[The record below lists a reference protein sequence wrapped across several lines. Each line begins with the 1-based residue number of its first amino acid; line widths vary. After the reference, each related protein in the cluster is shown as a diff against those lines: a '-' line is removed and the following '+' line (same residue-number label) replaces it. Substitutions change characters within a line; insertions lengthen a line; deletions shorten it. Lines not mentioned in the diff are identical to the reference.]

1 MRWEKG
7 KGREIPAEMT
17 LLELVQEVQKKGEPL
32 IVAARVDNVLRD
44 LQTSVGDFHTIE
56 LVNTRSEFGRRIYR
70 RSVVFLLIMAVR
82 ELYPEAEVVVQFT
95 AHKGLYCAIQSPFD
109 VTESVVRA
117 LEQRM
122 REIVAENRPIVK
134 KRLQREEVVQLF
146 KKSEQIEKANLV
158 MSLETE
164 KASLYYCGEFYDY
177 LFGPMVSATGVLDKF
192 ALDAMPGGVLLRTPE
207 PSAPESVPAFKAQPK
222 FGSILME
229 AERWASVLHCDYVS
243 DLNRYIRRGEVAD
256 IIHVSEALHEKK
268 IAEIAD
274 HIASN
279 IKELRLIL
287 IAGPSSSGKTSFA
300 QRLRIQL
307 RVNGIEPVS
316 ISLDD
321 YFRNWEDTPRTK
333 EGAYDFENI
342 GALDVELFND
352 HLVRLLNG
360 EEVILPHY
368 NFLTGKREAGSEH
381 LSIAPTS
388 PLIVEGI
395 HGLNEALTASVPR
408 GKKYKIYISALTQLN
423 IDAHNRIPTTDARL
437 LRRMVRDYQFRGAY
451 ALKTLRQWPDVRAG
465 EEKNI
470 FPFQEEAD
478 AMFNSALIYELAVLK
493 RYAVPLLEMVPRDV
507 PEYTKAN
514 RLLDFCRCFSD
525 ITEEYDI
532 PNNSLLR
539 EFIGK
544 SILLKS
550 GREAKK
556 KPRFGGA
563 FLLPPGEE
571 VSDGCFFSPSWT
583 YRKRSSVHS
592 AS

>member
-32 IVAARVDNVLRD
+32 IVAVRVDNVLRD

-56 LVNTRSEFGRRIYR
+56 LVDTKSEFGRRIYR
-70 RSVVFLLIMAVR
+70 RSVVFLFIMTVR

-207 PSAPESVPAFKAQPK
+207 PSAPESVPAFKEQPK

-368 NFLTGKREAGSEH
+368 NFLTGKRETGSEH

-544 SILLKS
+544 SI
-550 GREAKK
+550 
-556 KPRFGGA
+556 
-563 FLLPPGEE
+563 
-571 VSDGCFFSPSWT
+571 FF
-583 YRKRSSVHS
+583 K
-592 AS
+592 

>member
-7 KGREIPAEMT
+7 MGREIPAEMT
-17 LLELVQEVQKKGEPL
+17 LLELAQAVQKKGEPL

-44 LQTSVGDFHTIE
+44 LQTPVGDFHTIE
-56 LVNTRSEFGRRIYR
+56 LVDTRSEFGRRIYR

-82 ELYPEAEVVVQFT
+82 ELYSETEVVVQFT

-109 VTESVVRA
+109 VTESVVLE

-158 MSLETE
+158 MSLEAE

-207 PSAPESVPAFKAQPK
+207 PSAPEIVPAFKEQPK

-333 EGAYDFENI
+333 DGAYDFENI

-368 NFLTGKREAGSEH
+368 NFLTGKREVGSEH

-408 GKKYKIYISALTQLN
+408 GKKFKIYISALTQLN

-451 ALKTLRQWPDVRAG
+451 ALKTLHQWPDVRAG

-544 SILLKS
+544 SI
-550 GREAKK
+550 
-556 KPRFGGA
+556 
-563 FLLPPGEE
+563 
-571 VSDGCFFSPSWT
+571 FF
-583 YRKRSSVHS
+583 K
-592 AS
+592 

>member
-17 LLELVQEVQKKGEPL
+17 LLELAQEVQKKGEPL

-56 LVNTRSEFGRRIYR
+56 LVDTKSEFGRRIYR
-70 RSVVFLLIMAVR
+70 RSVVFLFIMTVR

-207 PSAPESVPAFKAQPK
+207 PSAPEIVPAFKAQPK

-544 SILLKS
+544 SI
-550 GREAKK
+550 
-556 KPRFGGA
+556 
-563 FLLPPGEE
+563 
-571 VSDGCFFSPSWT
+571 FF
-583 YRKRSSVHS
+583 K
-592 AS
+592 

>member
-17 LLELVQEVQKKGEPL
+17 LLELAQEVQKEGEPL

-44 LQTSVGDFHTIE
+44 LQTPVGDFHTIE
-56 LVNTRSEFGRRIYR
+56 LVDMRSEFGRRIYR
-70 RSVVFLLIMAVR
+70 RSVLFLLIMAVQ
-82 ELYPEAEVVVQFT
+82 ELYPEAEVVVQFA
-95 AHKGLYCAIQSPFD
+95 AHRGLYCALHSPFD
-109 VTESVVRA
+109 VTESAVRE
-117 LEQRM
+117 LEERM
-122 REIVAENRPIVK
+122 HEIVAENRPIVK
-134 KRLQREEVVQLF
+134 KRLQREKVVQLF

-177 LFGPMVSATGVLDKF
+177 LFGPMVPATGVLDKF

-207 PSAPESVPAFKAQPK
+207 PSAPEIVPAFKEQPK

-279 IKELRLIL
+279 IRELRLVL

-368 NFLTGKREAGSEH
+368 NFLTGKREAGTEH

-395 HGLNEALTASVPR
+395 HGLNEMLTASVPR
-408 GKKYKIYISALTQLN
+408 DKKYKIYISALTQLN

-451 ALKTLRQWPDVRAG
+451 ALKTLRQWPNVRAG

-544 SILLKS
+544 SI
-550 GREAKK
+550 
-556 KPRFGGA
+556 
-563 FLLPPGEE
+563 
-571 VSDGCFFSPSWT
+571 FF
-583 YRKRSSVHS
+583 K
-592 AS
+592 

>member
-7 KGREIPAEMT
+7 MGREIPAEMT
-17 LLELVQEVQKKGEPL
+17 LLELAQEVQKKGEPL

-44 LQTSVGDFHTIE
+44 LQTPVGDFHTIE
-56 LVNTRSEFGRRIYR
+56 LVDTRSEFGRRIYR

-82 ELYPEAEVVVQFT
+82 ELYSETEVVVQFT

-122 REIVAENRPIVK
+122 REIVTENRPIVK

-207 PSAPESVPAFKAQPK
+207 PSAPEIVPAFKAQPK

-333 EGAYDFENI
+333 DGAYDFENI

-368 NFLTGKREAGSEH
+368 NFLTGKREVGSEH

-408 GKKYKIYISALTQLN
+408 GKKFKIYISALTQLN

-544 SILLKS
+544 SI
-550 GREAKK
+550 
-556 KPRFGGA
+556 
-563 FLLPPGEE
+563 
-571 VSDGCFFSPSWT
+571 FF
-583 YRKRSSVHS
+583 K
-592 AS
+592 

>member
-7 KGREIPAEMT
+7 MGREIPAEMT
-17 LLELVQEVQKKGEPL
+17 LLELAQAVQKKGEPL

-44 LQTSVGDFHTIE
+44 LQTPVGDFHTIE
-56 LVNTRSEFGRRIYR
+56 LVDTRSEFGRRIYR

-82 ELYPEAEVVVQFT
+82 ELYSETEVVVQFT

-109 VTESVVRA
+109 VTESVVLE

-158 MSLETE
+158 MSLEAE
-164 KASLYYCGEFYDY
+164 RASLYYCGEFYDY

-207 PSAPESVPAFKAQPK
+207 PSAPEIVPAFKEQPK

-307 RVNGIEPVS
+307 RVDGIEPVS

-333 EGAYDFENI
+333 DGAYDFENI

-368 NFLTGKREAGSEH
+368 NFLTGKREVGSEH

-408 GKKYKIYISALTQLN
+408 GKKFKIYISALTQLN

-544 SILLKS
+544 SI
-550 GREAKK
+550 
-556 KPRFGGA
+556 
-563 FLLPPGEE
+563 
-571 VSDGCFFSPSWT
+571 FF
-583 YRKRSSVHS
+583 K
-592 AS
+592 

>member
-7 KGREIPAEMT
+7 MGREIPAEMT
-17 LLELVQEVQKKGEPL
+17 LLELAQEVQKKGEPL

-44 LQTSVGDFHTIE
+44 LQTPVGDFHTIE
-56 LVNTRSEFGRRIYR
+56 LVDTRSEFGRRIYR

-82 ELYPEAEVVVQFT
+82 ELYSETEVVVQFT

-109 VTESVVRA
+109 VTESVVLE

-158 MSLETE
+158 MSLEAE

-207 PSAPESVPAFKAQPK
+207 PSAPEIVPAFKEQPK

-333 EGAYDFENI
+333 DGAYDFENI

-368 NFLTGKREAGSEH
+368 NFLTGKREVGSEH

-544 SILLKS
+544 SI
-550 GREAKK
+550 
-556 KPRFGGA
+556 
-563 FLLPPGEE
+563 
-571 VSDGCFFSPSWT
+571 FF
-583 YRKRSSVHS
+583 K
-592 AS
+592 

>member
-17 LLELVQEVQKKGEPL
+17 LLELAQEVQKKGEPL

-56 LVNTRSEFGRRIYR
+56 LVDTRSEFGRRIYR

-82 ELYPEAEVVVQFT
+82 ELYSETEVVVQFT

-109 VTESVVRA
+109 VTERVVLE

-122 REIVAENRPIVK
+122 REIVAENRPIIK

-207 PSAPESVPAFKAQPK
+207 PSAPESVPAFKEQPK

-368 NFLTGKREAGSEH
+368 NFLTGKREAGTEH

-544 SILLKS
+544 SI
-550 GREAKK
+550 
-556 KPRFGGA
+556 
-563 FLLPPGEE
+563 
-571 VSDGCFFSPSWT
+571 FF
-583 YRKRSSVHS
+583 K
-592 AS
+592 

>member
-17 LLELVQEVQKKGEPL
+17 LLELAQEVQKKGEPL

-56 LVNTRSEFGRRIYR
+56 LVDTRSEFGRRIYR

-95 AHKGLYCAIQSPFD
+95 AHKGLYCAIRSPFD

-207 PSAPESVPAFKAQPK
+207 PSAPEIVPAFKEQPK

-321 YFRNWEDTPRTK
+321 YFRNWEDTPCTK
-333 EGAYDFENI
+333 DGAYDFENI

-368 NFLTGKREAGSEH
+368 NFLTGKRETGSEH

-544 SILLKS
+544 SI
-550 GREAKK
+550 
-556 KPRFGGA
+556 
-563 FLLPPGEE
+563 
-571 VSDGCFFSPSWT
+571 FF
-583 YRKRSSVHS
+583 K
-592 AS
+592 

>member
-17 LLELVQEVQKKGEPL
+17 LLELAQEVQKKGEPL

-56 LVNTRSEFGRRIYR
+56 LVDTRSEFGRRIYR

-122 REIVAENRPIVK
+122 REIVTENRPIVK

-207 PSAPESVPAFKAQPK
+207 PSAPEIVPAFKAQPK

-368 NFLTGKREAGSEH
+368 NFLTGKREVGSEH

-544 SILLKS
+544 SI
-550 GREAKK
+550 
-556 KPRFGGA
+556 
-563 FLLPPGEE
+563 
-571 VSDGCFFSPSWT
+571 FF
-583 YRKRSSVHS
+583 K
-592 AS
+592 

>member
-7 KGREIPAEMT
+7 MGREIPAEMT
-17 LLELVQEVQKKGEPL
+17 LLELAQAVQKKGEPL

-44 LQTSVGDFHTIE
+44 LQTPVGDFHTIE
-56 LVNTRSEFGRRIYR
+56 LVDTRSEFGRRIYR

-109 VTESVVRA
+109 VTESVVRE

-122 REIVAENRPIVK
+122 REIVAENRLIVK

-207 PSAPESVPAFKAQPK
+207 PSAPEIVPAFKEQPK

-274 HIASN
+274 HIAAN

-333 EGAYDFENI
+333 DGAYDFENI

-368 NFLTGKREAGSEH
+368 NFLTGKREVGSEH

-408 GKKYKIYISALTQLN
+408 GKKFKIYISALTQLN

-544 SILLKS
+544 SI
-550 GREAKK
+550 
-556 KPRFGGA
+556 
-563 FLLPPGEE
+563 
-571 VSDGCFFSPSWT
+571 FF
-583 YRKRSSVHS
+583 K
-592 AS
+592 

>member
-7 KGREIPAEMT
+7 MGREIPAEMT
-17 LLELVQEVQKKGEPL
+17 LLELAQAVQKKGEPL

-44 LQTSVGDFHTIE
+44 LQTPVGDFHTIE
-56 LVNTRSEFGRRIYR
+56 LVDTRSEFGRRIYR

-82 ELYPEAEVVVQFT
+82 ELYSETEVVVQFT

-109 VTESVVRA
+109 VTESVVLE

-158 MSLETE
+158 MSLEAE

-207 PSAPESVPAFKAQPK
+207 PSAPEIVPAFKEQPK

-333 EGAYDFENI
+333 DGAYDFENI

-368 NFLTGKREAGSEH
+368 NFLTGKREVGSEH

-408 GKKYKIYISALTQLN
+408 GKKFKIYISALTQLN

-544 SILLKS
+544 LI
-550 GREAKK
+550 
-556 KPRFGGA
+556 
-563 FLLPPGEE
+563 
-571 VSDGCFFSPSWT
+571 FF
-583 YRKRSSVHS
+583 K
-592 AS
+592 

>member
-7 KGREIPAEMT
+7 MGREIPAEMT
-17 LLELVQEVQKKGEPL
+17 LLELAQEVQKKGEPL

-44 LQTSVGDFHTIE
+44 LQTPVGDFHTIE
-56 LVNTRSEFGRRIYR
+56 LVDTRSEFGRRIYR

-82 ELYPEAEVVVQFT
+82 ELYSETEVVVQFT

-109 VTESVVRA
+109 VTESVVLE

-207 PSAPESVPAFKAQPK
+207 PSAPEIVPAFKEQPK

-333 EGAYDFENI
+333 DGAYDFENI

-368 NFLTGKREAGSEH
+368 NFLTGKREVGSEH

-408 GKKYKIYISALTQLN
+408 GKKFKIYISALTQLN

-514 RLLDFCRCFSD
+514 RLLDFCRCFFD

-544 SILLKS
+544 SI
-550 GREAKK
+550 
-556 KPRFGGA
+556 
-563 FLLPPGEE
+563 
-571 VSDGCFFSPSWT
+571 FF
-583 YRKRSSVHS
+583 K
-592 AS
+592 

>member
-7 KGREIPAEMT
+7 MGREIPAEMT
-17 LLELVQEVQKKGEPL
+17 LLELAQAVQKKGEPL

-44 LQTSVGDFHTIE
+44 LQTPVGDFHTIE
-56 LVNTRSEFGRRIYR
+56 LVDTRSEFGRRIYR

-82 ELYPEAEVVVQFT
+82 ELYSETEVVVQFT

-109 VTESVVRA
+109 VTESVVLE

-158 MSLETE
+158 MSLEAE
-164 KASLYYCGEFYDY
+164 RASLYYCGEFYDY

-207 PSAPESVPAFKAQPK
+207 PSAPEIVPAFKEQPK

-333 EGAYDFENI
+333 DGAYDFENI

-368 NFLTGKREAGSEH
+368 NFLTGKREVGSEH

-408 GKKYKIYISALTQLN
+408 GKKFKIYISALTQLN

-544 SILLKS
+544 SI
-550 GREAKK
+550 
-556 KPRFGGA
+556 
-563 FLLPPGEE
+563 
-571 VSDGCFFSPSWT
+571 FF
-583 YRKRSSVHS
+583 K
-592 AS
+592 

>member
-17 LLELVQEVQKKGEPL
+17 LLELAQEVQKKGEPL

-56 LVNTRSEFGRRIYR
+56 LVDTRSEFGRRIYR

-207 PSAPESVPAFKAQPK
+207 PSAPEIVPAFKEQPK

-279 IKELRLIL
+279 IKDLRLIL

-388 PLIVEGI
+388 PLIAEGI

-544 SILLKS
+544 SI
-550 GREAKK
+550 
-556 KPRFGGA
+556 
-563 FLLPPGEE
+563 
-571 VSDGCFFSPSWT
+571 FF
-583 YRKRSSVHS
+583 K
-592 AS
+592 

>member
-17 LLELVQEVQKKGEPL
+17 LLELAQEVQKKGEPL

-56 LVNTRSEFGRRIYR
+56 LVDTRSEFGRRIYR

-207 PSAPESVPAFKAQPK
+207 PSAPESVPAFKEQPK

-368 NFLTGKREAGSEH
+368 NFLTGKRETGSEH

-544 SILLKS
+544 SI
-550 GREAKK
+550 
-556 KPRFGGA
+556 
-563 FLLPPGEE
+563 
-571 VSDGCFFSPSWT
+571 FF
-583 YRKRSSVHS
+583 K
-592 AS
+592 

>member
-17 LLELVQEVQKKGEPL
+17 LLELAQEVQKKGEPL
-32 IVAARVDNVLRD
+32 IVAARGDNVLRD

-56 LVNTRSEFGRRIYR
+56 LVDTRSEFGRRIYR

-207 PSAPESVPAFKAQPK
+207 PSAPEIVPAFKEQPK

-243 DLNRYIRRGEVAD
+243 DLNRYIRRGEVSD

-333 EGAYDFENI
+333 DGAYDFENI

-368 NFLTGKREAGSEH
+368 NFLTGKREVGSEH

-544 SILLKS
+544 SI
-550 GREAKK
+550 
-556 KPRFGGA
+556 
-563 FLLPPGEE
+563 
-571 VSDGCFFSPSWT
+571 FF
-583 YRKRSSVHS
+583 K
-592 AS
+592 

>member
-17 LLELVQEVQKKGEPL
+17 LLELAQEVQKEGELL

-44 LQTSVGDFHTIE
+44 LQTPVGDFHTIE
-56 LVNTRSEFGRRIYR
+56 LVDTRSEFGRRIYR
-70 RSVVFLLIMAVR
+70 RSALFLLIMAVQ
-82 ELYPEAEVVVQFT
+82 ELYPEAEVVVQFA
-95 AHKGLYCAIQSPFD
+95 AHRGLYCALHSPFD
-109 VTESVVRA
+109 VTESAVRE
-117 LEQRM
+117 LEERM
-122 REIVAENRPIVK
+122 HEIVAENRPIVK
-134 KRLQREEVVQLF
+134 KRLQREKVVQLF

-177 LFGPMVSATGVLDKF
+177 LFGPMVPATGVLDKF

-207 PSAPESVPAFKAQPK
+207 PSAPEIVPAFKAQPK

-279 IKELRLIL
+279 IRELRLVL

-368 NFLTGKREAGSEH
+368 NFLTGKREAGTEH

-388 PLIVEGI
+388 PLIIEGI
-395 HGLNEALTASVPR
+395 HGLNEMLTASVPR
-408 GKKYKIYISALTQLN
+408 DKKYKIYISALTQLN

-451 ALKTLRQWPDVRAG
+451 ALKTLRQWPNVRAG

-544 SILLKS
+544 SI
-550 GREAKK
+550 
-556 KPRFGGA
+556 
-563 FLLPPGEE
+563 
-571 VSDGCFFSPSWT
+571 FF
-583 YRKRSSVHS
+583 K
-592 AS
+592 

>member
-17 LLELVQEVQKKGEPL
+17 LLELAQEVQKKGEPL

-56 LVNTRSEFGRRIYR
+56 LVDTRSEFGRRIYR

-164 KASLYYCGEFYDY
+164 KASLYYCDEFYDY

-207 PSAPESVPAFKAQPK
+207 PSAPEIVPAFKAQPK

-368 NFLTGKREAGSEH
+368 NFLTGKREVGSEH

-544 SILLKS
+544 SI
-550 GREAKK
+550 
-556 KPRFGGA
+556 
-563 FLLPPGEE
+563 
-571 VSDGCFFSPSWT
+571 FF
-583 YRKRSSVHS
+583 K
-592 AS
+592 

>member
-7 KGREIPAEMT
+7 KGREIPAETM
-17 LLELVQEVQKKGEPL
+17 LLDLAQEVQQAGEPL

-44 LQTSVGDFHTIE
+44 LQSPVGAFHTIE
-56 LVNTRSEFGRRIYR
+56 LVDTRSELGRRIYQ
-70 RSVVFLLIMAVR
+70 RSVVFLLILA
-82 ELYPEAEVVVQFT
+82 AHEVQPDLSVIVQFT
-95 AHKGLYCAIQSPFD
+95 AHGGLYCALQTPSG
-109 VTESVVRA
+109 VTKHMVREI
-117 LEQRM
+117 EQRM

-146 KKSEQIEKANLV
+146 KQSEQIEKANLV
-158 MSLETE
+158 MSLESE
-164 KASLYYCGEFYDY
+164 KASIYYCGDFYDY
-177 LFGPMVSATGVLDKF
+177 LFGPMVSATGVLGKF
-192 ALDAMPGGVLLRTPE
+192 ALDAMPDGVLLRTPNAD
-207 PSAPESVPAFKAQPK
+207 APEVVPALRAQPK
-222 FGSILME
+222 FGGILME
-229 AERWASVLHCDYVS
+229 AERWANVLRCDYVS
-243 DLNRYIRRGEVAD
+243 DLNRYIRRGEIAD

-274 HIASN
+274 HIAAN
-279 IKELRLIL
+279 IKKLRLIL

-321 YFRNWEDTPRTK
+321 YFRNWEDTPRLPDGT
-333 EGAYDFENI
+333 YDFENI
-342 GALDVELFND
+342 GALDVALFND
-352 HLVRLLNG
+352 HLVRLLRG
-360 EEVILPHY
+360 EEVILPRY
-368 NFLTGKREAGSEH
+368 NFLTGKREEGTAH
-381 LSIAPTS
+381 LSVAPTA

-395 HGLNEALTASVPR
+395 HGLNEALTAAVPR
-408 GKKYKIYISALTQLN
+408 EKKYKIYISALTQLN
-423 IDAHNRIPTTDARL
+423 IDAHNRIATTDARL

-514 RLLDFCRCFSD
+514 RLLDFCRCFAD

-544 SILLKS
+544 SI
-550 GREAKK
+550 
-556 KPRFGGA
+556 
-563 FLLPPGEE
+563 
-571 VSDGCFFSPSWT
+571 FF
-583 YRKRSSVHS
+583 K
-592 AS
+592 

>member
-7 KGREIPAEMT
+7 MGREIPAEMT
-17 LLELVQEVQKKGEPL
+17 LLELAQAVQKKGEPL

-44 LQTSVGDFHTIE
+44 LQTPVGDFHTIE
-56 LVNTRSEFGRRIYR
+56 LVDTRSEFGRRIYR

-82 ELYPEAEVVVQFT
+82 ELYSETEVVVQFT

-109 VTESVVRA
+109 VTESVVLE

-207 PSAPESVPAFKAQPK
+207 PSAPEIVPAFKAQPK

-307 RVNGIEPVS
+307 RVNGIEPIS

-544 SILLKS
+544 SI
-550 GREAKK
+550 
-556 KPRFGGA
+556 
-563 FLLPPGEE
+563 
-571 VSDGCFFSPSWT
+571 FF
-583 YRKRSSVHS
+583 K
-592 AS
+592 

>member
-7 KGREIPAEMT
+7 KGREIPAETM
-17 LLELVQEVQKKGEPL
+17 LLDLAQEGQQAGEPL

-44 LQTSVGDFHTIE
+44 LQSPVGAFHTIE
-56 LVNTRSEFGRRIYR
+56 LVDTRSELGRRIYQH
-70 RSVVFLLIMAVR
+70 SVVFLLILA
-82 ELYPEAEVVVQFT
+82 AHEVQPDLSVIVQFT
-95 AHKGLYCAIQSPFD
+95 AHGGLYCALQTPSG
-109 VTESVVRA
+109 VTKHMVREI
-117 LEQRM
+117 EQRM

-146 KKSEQIEKANLV
+146 KQSEQIEKANLV
-158 MSLETE
+158 MSLESE
-164 KASLYYCGEFYDY
+164 KASVYYCGDFYDY
-177 LFGPMVSATGVLDKF
+177 LFGPMVSATGVLGKF
-192 ALDAMPGGVLLRTPE
+192 ALDAMPDGVLLRTPNAD
-207 PSAPESVPAFKAQPK
+207 APEVVPALRAQPK
-222 FGSILME
+222 FGGILME
-229 AERWASVLHCDYVS
+229 AERWANVLRCDYVS
-243 DLNRYIRRGEVAD
+243 DLNRYIRRGEIAD

-274 HIASN
+274 HIAAN
-279 IKELRLIL
+279 IKKLRLIL

-321 YFRNWEDTPRTK
+321 YFRNWEDTPRLPDGT
-333 EGAYDFENI
+333 YDFENI
-342 GALDVELFND
+342 GALDVALFND
-352 HLVRLLNG
+352 HLVRLLRG
-360 EEVILPHY
+360 EEVILPRY
-368 NFLTGKREAGSEH
+368 NFLTGKREEGTAH
-381 LSIAPTS
+381 LSVAPTA

-395 HGLNEALTASVPR
+395 HGLNEALTAAVPR
-408 GKKYKIYISALTQLN
+408 EKKYKIYISALTQLN
-423 IDAHNRIPTTDARL
+423 IDAHNRIATTDARL

-514 RLLDFCRCFSD
+514 RLLDFCRCFAD

-544 SILLKS
+544 SI
-550 GREAKK
+550 
-556 KPRFGGA
+556 
-563 FLLPPGEE
+563 
-571 VSDGCFFSPSWT
+571 FF
-583 YRKRSSVHS
+583 K
-592 AS
+592 

>member
-1 MRWEKG
+1 MRWEKE
-7 KGREIPAEMT
+7 KGREIPAETM
-17 LLELVQEVQKKGEPL
+17 LLDLAQEVQQAGEPL

-44 LQTSVGDFHTIE
+44 LQSPVGAFHTIE
-56 LVNTRSEFGRRIYR
+56 LVDTRSELGRRIYQH
-70 RSVVFLLIMAVR
+70 SVVFLLILA
-82 ELYPEAEVVVQFT
+82 AHEVQPDLSVIVQFT
-95 AHKGLYCAIQSPFD
+95 AHGGLYCALQTPSG
-109 VTESVVRA
+109 VTKHMVREI
-117 LEQRM
+117 EQRM

-146 KKSEQIEKANLV
+146 KQSEQIEKANLV
-158 MSLETE
+158 MSLESE
-164 KASLYYCGEFYDY
+164 KASIYYCGDFYDY
-177 LFGPMVSATGVLDKF
+177 LFGPMVSATGVLGKF
-192 ALDAMPGGVLLRTPE
+192 ALDAMPDGVLLRTPNAD
-207 PSAPESVPAFKAQPK
+207 APEVVPALRAQPK
-222 FGSILME
+222 FGGILME
-229 AERWASVLHCDYVS
+229 AERWANVLRCDYVS
-243 DLNRYIRRGEVAD
+243 DLNRYIRRGEIAD

-274 HIASN
+274 HIAAN
-279 IKELRLIL
+279 IKKLRLIL

-321 YFRNWEDTPRTK
+321 YFRNWEDTPRLPDGT
-333 EGAYDFENI
+333 YDFENI
-342 GALDVELFND
+342 GALDVALFND
-352 HLVRLLNG
+352 HLVRLLRG
-360 EEVILPHY
+360 EEVILPRY
-368 NFLTGKREAGSEH
+368 NFLTGKREEGTAH
-381 LSIAPTS
+381 LSVAPTA

-395 HGLNEALTASVPR
+395 HGLNEALTAAVPR
-408 GKKYKIYISALTQLN
+408 EKKYKIYISALTQLN
-423 IDAHNRIPTTDARL
+423 IDAHNRIATTDARL

-514 RLLDFCRCFSD
+514 RLLDFCRCFAD
-525 ITEEYDI
+525 ITEDYDI

-544 SILLKS
+544 SI
-550 GREAKK
+550 
-556 KPRFGGA
+556 
-563 FLLPPGEE
+563 
-571 VSDGCFFSPSWT
+571 FF
-583 YRKRSSVHS
+583 K
-592 AS
+592 

>member
-17 LLELVQEVQKKGEPL
+17 LLELAQEVQKKGEPL

-56 LVNTRSEFGRRIYR
+56 LVDTKSEFGRRIYR
-70 RSVVFLLIMAVR
+70 RSVVFLFIMTVR

-207 PSAPESVPAFKAQPK
+207 PSAPESVPAFKEQPK

-544 SILLKS
+544 SI
-550 GREAKK
+550 
-556 KPRFGGA
+556 
-563 FLLPPGEE
+563 
-571 VSDGCFFSPSWT
+571 FF
-583 YRKRSSVHS
+583 K
-592 AS
+592 

>member
-17 LLELVQEVQKKGEPL
+17 LLELAQEVQKKGEPL

-56 LVNTRSEFGRRIYR
+56 LVDTRSEFGRRIYR

-207 PSAPESVPAFKAQPK
+207 PSAPEIVPAFKEQPK

-368 NFLTGKREAGSEH
+368 NFLTGKRETGSEH

-544 SILLKS
+544 SI
-550 GREAKK
+550 
-556 KPRFGGA
+556 
-563 FLLPPGEE
+563 
-571 VSDGCFFSPSWT
+571 FF
-583 YRKRSSVHS
+583 K
-592 AS
+592 

>member
-7 KGREIPAEMT
+7 MGREIPAEMT
-17 LLELVQEVQKKGEPL
+17 LLELAQEVQKKGEPL

-44 LQTSVGDFHTIE
+44 LQTPVGDFHTIE
-56 LVNTRSEFGRRIYR
+56 LVDTRSEFGRRIYR

-82 ELYPEAEVVVQFT
+82 ELYSETEVVVQFT

-109 VTESVVRA
+109 VTESVV
-117 LEQRM
+117 

-207 PSAPESVPAFKAQPK
+207 PSAPEIVPAFKEQPK

-333 EGAYDFENI
+333 DGAYDFENI

-368 NFLTGKREAGSEH
+368 NFLTGKREVGSEH

-408 GKKYKIYISALTQLN
+408 GKKFKIYISALTQLN

-544 SILLKS
+544 SI
-550 GREAKK
+550 
-556 KPRFGGA
+556 
-563 FLLPPGEE
+563 
-571 VSDGCFFSPSWT
+571 FF
-583 YRKRSSVHS
+583 K
-592 AS
+592 

>member
-7 KGREIPAEMT
+7 KGREIPAETM
-17 LLELVQEVQKKGEPL
+17 LLDLAQEVQQAGEPL

-44 LQTSVGDFHTIE
+44 LQSPVGAFHTIE
-56 LVNTRSEFGRRIYR
+56 LVDTRSELGRRIYQH
-70 RSVVFLLIMAVR
+70 SVVFLLILA
-82 ELYPEAEVVVQFT
+82 AHEVQPDLSVIVQFT
-95 AHKGLYCAIQSPFD
+95 AHGGLYCALQTPSG
-109 VTESVVRA
+109 VTKHMVREI
-117 LEQRM
+117 EQRM

-146 KKSEQIEKANLV
+146 KQSEQIEKANLV
-158 MSLETE
+158 MSLESE
-164 KASLYYCGEFYDY
+164 KASVYYCGDFYDY
-177 LFGPMVSATGVLDKF
+177 FFGPMVSATGVLGKF
-192 ALDAMPGGVLLRTPE
+192 ALDAMPDGVLLRTPNAD
-207 PSAPESVPAFKAQPK
+207 APEVVPALRAQPK
-222 FGSILME
+222 FGGILME
-229 AERWASVLHCDYVS
+229 AERWANVLRCDYVS
-243 DLNRYIRRGEVAD
+243 DLNRYIRRGEIAD

-274 HIASN
+274 HIAAN
-279 IKELRLIL
+279 IKKLRLIL

-321 YFRNWEDTPRTK
+321 YFRNWEDTPRLPDGT
-333 EGAYDFENI
+333 YDFENI
-342 GALDVELFND
+342 GALDVALFND
-352 HLVRLLNG
+352 HLVRLLRG
-360 EEVILPHY
+360 EEVILPRY
-368 NFLTGKREAGSEH
+368 NFLTGKREEGTAH
-381 LSIAPTS
+381 LSVAPTA

-395 HGLNEALTASVPR
+395 HGLNEALTAAVPR
-408 GKKYKIYISALTQLN
+408 EKKYKIYISALTQLN
-423 IDAHNRIPTTDARL
+423 IDAHNRIATTDARL

-478 AMFNSALIYELAVLK
+478 VMFNSALIYEIAVLK

-514 RLLDFCRCFSD
+514 RLLDFCRCFAD

-544 SILLKS
+544 SI
-550 GREAKK
+550 
-556 KPRFGGA
+556 
-563 FLLPPGEE
+563 
-571 VSDGCFFSPSWT
+571 FF
-583 YRKRSSVHS
+583 K
-592 AS
+592 

>member
-17 LLELVQEVQKKGEPL
+17 LLELAQEAQRKGEPL

-56 LVNTRSEFGRRIYR
+56 LVDTRSEFGRRIYR

-333 EGAYDFENI
+333 DGAYDFENI

-544 SILLKS
+544 SI
-550 GREAKK
+550 
-556 KPRFGGA
+556 
-563 FLLPPGEE
+563 
-571 VSDGCFFSPSWT
+571 FF
-583 YRKRSSVHS
+583 K
-592 AS
+592 

>member
-1 MRWEKG
+1 MNAFGVLFSRFFLWVIVCLYRTVGGRDMRWEKG

-17 LLELVQEVQKKGEPL
+17 LLELAQEVQKEGVPL

-44 LQTSVGDFHTIE
+44 LQTPVGDFHTIE
-56 LVNTRSEFGRRIYR
+56 LVDMRSEFGRRIYR
-70 RSVVFLLIMAVR
+70 RSVLFLLIMAVQ
-82 ELYPEAEVVVQFT
+82 ELYPEAEVVVQFA
-95 AHKGLYCAIQSPFD
+95 AHRGLYCALHSPFD
-109 VTESVVRA
+109 VTESAVRE
-117 LEQRM
+117 LEERM
-122 REIVAENRPIVK
+122 REIVAENRPIIK
-134 KRLQREEVVQLF
+134 KRLQREKVVQLF

-177 LFGPMVSATGVLDKF
+177 LFGPMVPATGVLDKF

-207 PSAPESVPAFKAQPK
+207 PSAPEIVPAFKAQPK

-279 IKELRLIL
+279 IRELRLVL

-368 NFLTGKREAGSEH
+368 NFLTGKREAGTEH

-388 PLIVEGI
+388 PLIIEGI
-395 HGLNEALTASVPR
+395 HGLNEMLTASVPR
-408 GKKYKIYISALTQLN
+408 DKKYKIYISALTQLN

-451 ALKTLRQWPDVRAG
+451 ALKTLRQWPNVRAG

-544 SILLKS
+544 SI
-550 GREAKK
+550 
-556 KPRFGGA
+556 
-563 FLLPPGEE
+563 
-571 VSDGCFFSPSWT
+571 FF
-583 YRKRSSVHS
+583 K
-592 AS
+592 

>member
-7 KGREIPAEMT
+7 KGREIPAETM
-17 LLELVQEVQKKGEPL
+17 LLDLAQEVQQAGEPL

-44 LQTSVGDFHTIE
+44 LQSPVGAFHTIE
-56 LVNTRSEFGRRIYR
+56 LVDTRSELGRRIYQH
-70 RSVVFLLIMAVR
+70 SVVFLLILA
-82 ELYPEAEVVVQFT
+82 AHEVQPDLSVIVQFT
-95 AHKGLYCAIQSPFD
+95 AHGGLYCALQTPSG
-109 VTESVVRA
+109 VTKHMVREI
-117 LEQRM
+117 EQRM

-146 KKSEQIEKANLV
+146 KQSEQIEKANLV
-158 MSLETE
+158 MSLESE
-164 KASLYYCGEFYDY
+164 KASIYYCGDFYDY
-177 LFGPMVSATGVLDKF
+177 LFGPMVSATGVLGKF
-192 ALDAMPGGVLLRTPE
+192 ALDAMPDGVLLRTPNAD
-207 PSAPESVPAFKAQPK
+207 APEVVPALRAQPK
-222 FGSILME
+222 FGGILME
-229 AERWASVLHCDYVS
+229 AERWANVLRCDYVS
-243 DLNRYIRRGEVAD
+243 DLNRYIRRGEIAD

-274 HIASN
+274 HIAAN
-279 IKELRLIL
+279 IKKLRLIL

-321 YFRNWEDTPRTK
+321 YFRNWEDTPRLPDGT
-333 EGAYDFENI
+333 YDFENI
-342 GALDVELFND
+342 GALDVALFND
-352 HLVRLLNG
+352 HLVRLLGG
-360 EEVILPHY
+360 EEVILPRY
-368 NFLTGKREAGSEH
+368 NFLTGKREEGTAH
-381 LSIAPTS
+381 LSVAPTA

-395 HGLNEALTASVPR
+395 HGLNEALTAAVPR
-408 GKKYKIYISALTQLN
+408 EKKYKIYISALTQLN
-423 IDAHNRIPTTDARL
+423 IDAHNRIATTDARL

-514 RLLDFCRCFSD
+514 RLLDFCRCFAD

-544 SILLKS
+544 SI
-550 GREAKK
+550 
-556 KPRFGGA
+556 
-563 FLLPPGEE
+563 
-571 VSDGCFFSPSWT
+571 FF
-583 YRKRSSVHS
+583 K
-592 AS
+592 

>member
-7 KGREIPAEMT
+7 MGREIPAEMT
-17 LLELVQEVQKKGEPL
+17 LLELAQAVQKKGEPL

-44 LQTSVGDFHTIE
+44 LQTPVGDFHTIE
-56 LVNTRSEFGRRIYR
+56 LVDTRSEFGRRIYR

-109 VTESVVRA
+109 VTESVVRE

-122 REIVAENRPIVK
+122 REIVAENRLIVK

-207 PSAPESVPAFKAQPK
+207 PSAPEIVPAFKEQPK

-544 SILLKS
+544 SI
-550 GREAKK
+550 
-556 KPRFGGA
+556 
-563 FLLPPGEE
+563 
-571 VSDGCFFSPSWT
+571 FF
-583 YRKRSSVHS
+583 K
-592 AS
+592 

>member
-7 KGREIPAEMT
+7 MGREIPAEMT
-17 LLELVQEVQKKGEPL
+17 LLELAQAVQKKGEPL

-44 LQTSVGDFHTIE
+44 LQTPVGDFHTIE
-56 LVNTRSEFGRRIYR
+56 LVDTRSEFGRRIYR

-109 VTESVVRA
+109 VTESVVRE

-207 PSAPESVPAFKAQPK
+207 PSAPEIVPAFKEQPK

-333 EGAYDFENI
+333 DGAYDFENI

-368 NFLTGKREAGSEH
+368 NFLTGKREVGSEH

-544 SILLKS
+544 SI
-550 GREAKK
+550 
-556 KPRFGGA
+556 
-563 FLLPPGEE
+563 
-571 VSDGCFFSPSWT
+571 FF
-583 YRKRSSVHS
+583 K
-592 AS
+592 

>member
-7 KGREIPAEMT
+7 MGRELPAEMT
-17 LLELVQEVQKKGEPL
+17 LLELAQEVQKKGEPL

-44 LQTSVGDFHTIE
+44 LQTPVGDFHTIE
-56 LVNTRSEFGRRIYR
+56 LVDTRSEFGRRIYR

-82 ELYPEAEVVVQFT
+82 ELYSETEVVVQFT

-207 PSAPESVPAFKAQPK
+207 PSAPEIVPAFKEQPK

-408 GKKYKIYISALTQLN
+408 GKKFKIYISALTQLN

-493 RYAVPLLEMVPRDV
+493 RYAVPLLEMVPHDV

-544 SILLKS
+544 SI
-550 GREAKK
+550 
-556 KPRFGGA
+556 
-563 FLLPPGEE
+563 
-571 VSDGCFFSPSWT
+571 FF
-583 YRKRSSVHS
+583 K
-592 AS
+592 

>member
-7 KGREIPAEMT
+7 MGREIPAEMT
-17 LLELVQEVQKKGEPL
+17 LLELAQAVQKKGEPL

-44 LQTSVGDFHTIE
+44 LQTPVGDFHTIE
-56 LVNTRSEFGRRIYR
+56 LVDTRSEFGRRIYR

-82 ELYPEAEVVVQFT
+82 ELYSETEVVVQFT

-109 VTESVVRA
+109 VTESVVLE

-207 PSAPESVPAFKAQPK
+207 PSAPEIVPAFKEQPK

-333 EGAYDFENI
+333 DGAYDFENI

-368 NFLTGKREAGSEH
+368 NFLTGKREVGSEH

-408 GKKYKIYISALTQLN
+408 GKKFKIYISALTQLN

-514 RLLDFCRCFSD
+514 RLLDFCRCFFD

-544 SILLKS
+544 SI
-550 GREAKK
+550 
-556 KPRFGGA
+556 
-563 FLLPPGEE
+563 
-571 VSDGCFFSPSWT
+571 FF
-583 YRKRSSVHS
+583 K
-592 AS
+592 

>member
-7 KGREIPAEMT
+7 KGREIPAETM
-17 LLELVQEVQKKGEPL
+17 LLDLAQEVQQAGEPL

-44 LQTSVGDFHTIE
+44 LQSPVGAFHTIE
-56 LVNTRSEFGRRIYR
+56 LVDTRSELGRRIYQ
-70 RSVVFLLIMAVR
+70 RSVVFLLILA
-82 ELYPEAEVVVQFT
+82 AHEVQPDLSVIVQFT
-95 AHKGLYCAIQSPFD
+95 AHGGLYCALQTPSG
-109 VTESVVRA
+109 VTKHMVREI
-117 LEQRM
+117 EQRM

-146 KKSEQIEKANLV
+146 KQSEQIEKANLV
-158 MSLETE
+158 MSLESE
-164 KASLYYCGEFYDY
+164 KASIYYCGDFYDY
-177 LFGPMVSATGVLDKF
+177 LFGPMVSATGVLGKF
-192 ALDAMPGGVLLRTPE
+192 ALDAMPDGVLLRTPNAD
-207 PSAPESVPAFKAQPK
+207 APEVVPVLRAQPK
-222 FGSILME
+222 FGGILME
-229 AERWASVLHCDYVS
+229 AERWANVLRCDYVS
-243 DLNRYIRRGEVAD
+243 DLNRYIRRGEIAD

-274 HIASN
+274 HIAAN
-279 IKELRLIL
+279 IKKLRLIL

-321 YFRNWEDTPRTK
+321 YFCNWEDTPRLPDGT
-333 EGAYDFENI
+333 YNFENI
-342 GALDVELFND
+342 GALDVALFND
-352 HLVRLLNG
+352 HLVRLLRG
-360 EEVILPHY
+360 EEVILPRY
-368 NFLTGKREAGSEH
+368 NFLTGKREEGTAH
-381 LSIAPTS
+381 LSVAPTA

-395 HGLNEALTASVPR
+395 HGLNEALTAAVPR
-408 GKKYKIYISALTQLN
+408 EKKYKIYISALTQLN
-423 IDAHNRIPTTDARL
+423 IDAHNRIATTDARL

-493 RYAVPLLEMVPRDV
+493 RYAVPLLGMVPRDV

-514 RLLDFCRCFSD
+514 RLLDFCRCFAD

-544 SILLKS
+544 SI
-550 GREAKK
+550 
-556 KPRFGGA
+556 
-563 FLLPPGEE
+563 
-571 VSDGCFFSPSWT
+571 FF
-583 YRKRSSVHS
+583 K
-592 AS
+592 

>member
-7 KGREIPAEMT
+7 MGREIPAEMT
-17 LLELVQEVQKKGEPL
+17 LLELAQEVQKKGEPL

-56 LVNTRSEFGRRIYR
+56 LVDTRSEFGRRIYR

-82 ELYPEAEVVVQFT
+82 ELYSETEVVVQFT
-95 AHKGLYCAIQSPFD
+95 AHKGLYCAIQSLFD
-109 VTESVVRA
+109 VTESVVLE

-207 PSAPESVPAFKAQPK
+207 PSAPEIVPAFKAQPK

-333 EGAYDFENI
+333 DGAYDFENI

-368 NFLTGKREAGSEH
+368 NFLTGKREVGSEH

-408 GKKYKIYISALTQLN
+408 GKKFKIYISALTQLN

-544 SILLKS
+544 SI
-550 GREAKK
+550 
-556 KPRFGGA
+556 
-563 FLLPPGEE
+563 
-571 VSDGCFFSPSWT
+571 FF
-583 YRKRSSVHS
+583 K
-592 AS
+592 

>member
-32 IVAARVDNVLRD
+32 IVAVRVDNVLRD

-56 LVNTRSEFGRRIYR
+56 LVDTRSEFGRRIYR
-70 RSVVFLLIMAVR
+70 RSVVFLFIMTVR

-207 PSAPESVPAFKAQPK
+207 PSAPESVPAFKEQPK

-360 EEVILPHY
+360 EEVILPQY
-368 NFLTGKREAGSEH
+368 NFLTGKRETGSEH

-544 SILLKS
+544 SI
-550 GREAKK
+550 
-556 KPRFGGA
+556 
-563 FLLPPGEE
+563 
-571 VSDGCFFSPSWT
+571 FF
-583 YRKRSSVHS
+583 K
-592 AS
+592 

>member
-7 KGREIPAEMT
+7 KGREIPAETM
-17 LLELVQEVQKKGEPL
+17 LLDLAQEVQQAGEPL

-44 LQTSVGDFHTIE
+44 LQSPVGAFHTIE
-56 LVNTRSEFGRRIYR
+56 LVDTRSELGRRIYQH
-70 RSVVFLLIMAVR
+70 SVVFLLILA
-82 ELYPEAEVVVQFT
+82 AHEVQPDLSVIVQFT
-95 AHKGLYCAIQSPFD
+95 AHGGLYCALQTPSG
-109 VTESVVRA
+109 VTKHMVREI
-117 LEQRM
+117 EQRM
-122 REIVAENRPIVK
+122 REIIAENRPIVK

-146 KKSEQIEKANLV
+146 KQSEQIEKANLV
-158 MSLETE
+158 MSLESE
-164 KASLYYCGEFYDY
+164 KASIYYCGDFYDY
-177 LFGPMVSATGVLDKF
+177 LFGPMVSATGVLGKF
-192 ALDAMPGGVLLRTPE
+192 ALDAMPDGVLLRTPNAD
-207 PSAPESVPAFKAQPK
+207 APEVVPALRAQPK
-222 FGSILME
+222 FGGILME
-229 AERWASVLHCDYVS
+229 AERWANVLRCDYVS
-243 DLNRYIRRGEVAD
+243 DLNRYIRRGEIAD

-274 HIASN
+274 HIAAN
-279 IKELRLIL
+279 IKKLRLIL

-321 YFRNWEDTPRTK
+321 YFRNWEDTPRLPDGT
-333 EGAYDFENI
+333 YDFENI
-342 GALDVELFND
+342 GALDVALFND
-352 HLVRLLNG
+352 HLVRLLRG
-360 EEVILPHY
+360 EEVILPRY
-368 NFLTGKREAGSEH
+368 NFLTGKREEGTAH
-381 LSIAPTS
+381 LSVAPTA

-395 HGLNEALTASVPR
+395 HGLNEALTAAVPR
-408 GKKYKIYISALTQLN
+408 EKKYKIYISALTQLN
-423 IDAHNRIPTTDARL
+423 IDAHNRIATTDARL

-514 RLLDFCRCFSD
+514 RLLDFCRCFAD

-544 SILLKS
+544 SI
-550 GREAKK
+550 
-556 KPRFGGA
+556 
-563 FLLPPGEE
+563 
-571 VSDGCFFSPSWT
+571 FF
-583 YRKRSSVHS
+583 K
-592 AS
+592 

>member
-7 KGREIPAEMT
+7 MGREIPAEMT
-17 LLELVQEVQKKGEPL
+17 LLELAQEVQKKGEPL

-44 LQTSVGDFHTIE
+44 LQTPVGDFHMIE
-56 LVNTRSEFGRRIYR
+56 LVDTRSEFGRRIYR

-82 ELYPEAEVVVQFT
+82 ELYSETEVVVQFT

-109 VTESVVRA
+109 VTESVVLE

-207 PSAPESVPAFKAQPK
+207 PSAPEIVPAFKEQPK

-333 EGAYDFENI
+333 DGAYDFENI

-368 NFLTGKREAGSEH
+368 NFLTGKREVGSEH

-408 GKKYKIYISALTQLN
+408 GKKFKIYISALTQLN

-544 SILLKS
+544 SI
-550 GREAKK
+550 
-556 KPRFGGA
+556 
-563 FLLPPGEE
+563 
-571 VSDGCFFSPSWT
+571 FF
-583 YRKRSSVHS
+583 K
-592 AS
+592 

>member
-17 LLELVQEVQKKGEPL
+17 LLELAQEVQKEGEPL

-44 LQTSVGDFHTIE
+44 LQTPVGDFHTIE
-56 LVNTRSEFGRRIYR
+56 LVDTRSEFGRRIYR
-70 RSVVFLLIMAVR
+70 RSALFLLIMAVQ
-82 ELYPEAEVVVQFT
+82 ELYPEAEVVVQFA
-95 AHKGLYCAIQSPFD
+95 AHRGLYCALHSPFD
-109 VTESVVRA
+109 VTESAVRE
-117 LEQRM
+117 LEERM
-122 REIVAENRPIVK
+122 REIVAENRPIIK
-134 KRLQREEVVQLF
+134 KRLQREKVVQLF

-177 LFGPMVSATGVLDKF
+177 LFGPMVPATGVLDKF

-207 PSAPESVPAFKAQPK
+207 PSAPEIVPAFKAQPK

-279 IKELRLIL
+279 IRELRLVL

-368 NFLTGKREAGSEH
+368 NFLTGKREAGTEH

-388 PLIVEGI
+388 PLIIEGI
-395 HGLNEALTASVPR
+395 HGLNEMLTASVPR
-408 GKKYKIYISALTQLN
+408 DKKYKIYISALTQLN

-451 ALKTLRQWPDVRAG
+451 ALKTLRQWPNVRAG

-544 SILLKS
+544 SI
-550 GREAKK
+550 
-556 KPRFGGA
+556 
-563 FLLPPGEE
+563 
-571 VSDGCFFSPSWT
+571 FF
-583 YRKRSSVHS
+583 K
-592 AS
+592 